1 MLGRLGFTPNQ
12 IGRMSYEDVVLS
24 VEGFND
30 GQIHD
35 FNILRHNMWASLAAM
50 GGKKVPKPSEII
62 SLPMDKNDVSP
73 AIMSEEEFWRMVK
86 KLK

>member
-12 IGRMSYEDVVLS
+12 IGGMSYEDVVLS

-35 FNILRHNMWASLAAM
+35 FNILRHHMWASLAAM
-50 GGKKVPKPSEII
+50 GGKKAPKPSEIM
-62 SLPMDKNDVSP
+62 SLPIDKEEKKATVMDED
-73 AIMSEEEFWRMVK
+73 EFWRMVE